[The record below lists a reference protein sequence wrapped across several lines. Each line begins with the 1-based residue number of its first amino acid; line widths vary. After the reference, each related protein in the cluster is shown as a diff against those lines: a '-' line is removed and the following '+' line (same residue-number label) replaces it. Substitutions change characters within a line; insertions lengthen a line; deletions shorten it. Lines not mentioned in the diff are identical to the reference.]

1 MARNVY
7 LPRKSHGQLSLLS
20 LFIVFVVTG
29 GFSLYMYL
37 LEPFIF
43 LLIPI
48 IIVFVLCAVFLVLIV
63 GLSGMRYV
71 ITDDALE
78 ASCSFF
84 LKYKIPLNSIQ
95 RIVKRDLAISMW
107 SSFRLPGMALFTV
120 PYADVGN
127 VKMCATSASKDIL
140 LIEAGSGLYGV
151 TPRDE
156 GAFMTDIRR
165 RIQG

>member
-1 MARNVY
+1 VARNVY
-7 LPRKSHGQLSLLS
+7 LPRKSSGQLSLLS
-20 LFIVFVVTG
+20 LFIVFVATD

-43 LLIPI
+43 LLVPI
-48 IIVFVLCAVFLVLIV
+48 IIVFLLCAVFLVLIV
-63 GLSGMRYV
+63 GLSSMRYA

-95 RIVKRDLAISMW
+95 RIVKRDLAISMC
-107 SSFRLPGMALFTV
+107 PALGCRKGPLHRT
-120 PYADVGN
+120 YADVGN

-140 LIEAGSGLYGV
+140 LIETSSGLYG
-151 TPRDE
+151 
-156 GAFMTDIRR
+156 
-165 RIQG
+165 